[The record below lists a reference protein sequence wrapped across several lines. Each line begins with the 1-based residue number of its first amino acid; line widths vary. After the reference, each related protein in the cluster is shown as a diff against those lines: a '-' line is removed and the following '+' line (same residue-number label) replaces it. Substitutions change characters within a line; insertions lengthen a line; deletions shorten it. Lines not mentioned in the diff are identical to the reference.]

1 MRVTDYSL
9 AERWGQLSLPLAVV
23 SPQIAEEILAARP
36 SLDVPEGFDW
46 SDEDLVVMREG
57 VLVSA
62 LTSLASGHTG
72 SASRQE
78 SMEWLDSEELE
89 PFSFNI
95 CALATGRD
103 PEILRSAIH
112 RALEEKNAN
121 VKRPLAA

>member
-9 AERWGQLSLPLAVV
+9 AERWGQLSLSLEV
-23 SPQIAEEILAARP
+23 SQKIAEEILSARP
-36 SLDVPEGFDW
+36 DLGAPEVFEW

-62 LTSLASGHTG
+62 LTSLAKGYMKA
-72 SASRQE
+72 SARRE
-78 SMEWLDSEELE
+78 LMEWLDSEELE

-112 RALEEKNAN
+112 RSLSEKNRH
-121 VKRPLAA
+121 VKQPMAA